1 MEIPHT
7 ITFNHTLPFIVG
19 SGRYKAVGELPAHK
33 PKATVSTAEL
43 TGTLNDI
50 CSGTDE
56 GTAIPTGSGVFTRTA
71 IQRSG
76 YSGGGGRNDRADFSF
91 NASHAHN
98 LTFESIGSNIAHNNL
113 QPYLSCYMWRR
124 TA

>member
-1 MEIPHT
+1 LK
-7 ITFNHTLPFIVG
+7 TFHKLSILSYF
-19 SGRYKAVGELPAHK
+19 SVGELPAHK